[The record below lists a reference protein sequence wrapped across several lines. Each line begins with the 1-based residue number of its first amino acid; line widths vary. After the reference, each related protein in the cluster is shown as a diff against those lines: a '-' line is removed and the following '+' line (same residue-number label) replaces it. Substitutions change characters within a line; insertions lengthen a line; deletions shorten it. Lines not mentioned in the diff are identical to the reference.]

1 MPPRAPS
8 ITLTFDLNELRE
20 IESGLSGVLGGYDE
34 ITELHHRNGD
44 ETGASRI
51 HKESLAARRAYKR
64 VVEAIKASTYEKIAH
79 IADRNSGSKRG
90 LSSGKSGKSGRA
102 SRGGDVAKARAAM
115 TAAAAE
121 LTARD
126 RLQRDQTRNVSI
138 AVAAL
143 GMRPQG
149 VRPASMGEVDVYE
162 ALARHGLAEAT
173 GRGNTHRAGHLTP
186 IASTLLSVEDQRD
199 ALAMLDDHPQ
209 H

>member
-8 ITLTFDLNELRE
+8 ITLTFDLDELRE
-20 IESGLSGVLGGYDE
+20 VESGLSGVLGGYDE

-44 ETGASRI
+44 EAGASRI

-64 VVEAIKASTYEKIAH
+64 VVEAIKASTYEKISH

-90 LSSGKSGKSGRA
+90 LSSGKSRA
-102 SRGGDVAKARAAM
+102 TRDDVAKARAAM

-126 RLQRDQTRNVSI
+126 RLQRAQTRNVRI

-143 GMRPQG
+143 SMRPQG
-149 VRPASMGEVDVYE
+149 ARPASMGEVDVYE
-162 ALARHGLAEAT
+162 ALARNGLAEAT